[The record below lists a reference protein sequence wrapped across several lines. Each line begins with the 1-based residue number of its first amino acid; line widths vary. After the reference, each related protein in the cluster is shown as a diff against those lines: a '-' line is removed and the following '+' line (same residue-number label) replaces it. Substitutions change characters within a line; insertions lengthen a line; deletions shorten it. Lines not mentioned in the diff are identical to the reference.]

1 MNKQIS
7 VLLPGSFFEEDYH
20 RKVSYLSKN
29 KITRVYL
36 FDHSLNPADDHKAV
50 YEAKKAL
57 SVLLEDQDSNFD
69 LGLCVLNIN
78 SRKIDLLF
86 SRFINPMLDIQNF
99 SLGLGT
105 GDNKYENNHVKYSHD
120 IDLII
125 DNLIRDYDLS
135 LDGTNLFLGGTS
147 QQKINLVKKY
157 SVGINQWLGNS
168 KDLISIYQKTYNPK
182 TFIGRFSQCLKIDN
196 KSMDLPDDIEKIFI
210 LKDSNVMN
218 FYSQIDKILS

>member
-57 SVLLEDQDSNFD
+57 SLLLEDQDSNFD

-78 SRKIDLLF
+78 SRKISESWVLQF
-86 SRFINPMLDIQNF
+86 SFMNILDYKQTDAAHGF
-99 SLGLGT
+99 
-105 GDNKYENNHVKYSHD
+105 
-120 IDLII
+120 
-125 DNLIRDYDLS
+125 
-135 LDGTNLFLGGTS
+135 
-147 QQKINLVKKY
+147 
-157 SVGINQWLGNS
+157 
-168 KDLISIYQKTYNPK
+168 
-182 TFIGRFSQCLKIDN
+182 
-196 KSMDLPDDIEKIFI
+196 
-210 LKDSNVMN
+210 
-218 FYSQIDKILS
+218 